1 MLYQS
6 KPTEN
11 RTSRFFL
18 TGFVLIVLI
27 CFTSQHSQAQILQK
41 LKDKLKEK
49 QEQKEDELIDKT
61 TDKLDSLGK
70 SKNKNSSDKTKSGK
84 SVNSDEDEKPATG
97 SEGSKLSNQLSAY
110 RKFDFIRGQRILFED
125 RFESEAIGDYPKD
138 WISNGGGEV
147 ISFDKIEGKW
157 LRGVNNF
164 AHMPGYIDSFPANFT
179 LEFDVINE
187 EKDNDYNTLQI
198 FLGAGAPQDMN
209 SMINTQSSTGF
220 EVKFDF
226 YHDEMNYHNW
236 TNTEEP
242 AKGFISIANPPTV
255 NLPEL
260 NDYNYK
266 KMHLAFTRQNGRLK
280 LYLNSTKLFDLTAA
294 FPRNL
299 TLNNFV
305 IQTGS
310 DQNNKKASVDFS
322 NIILSEGLP
331 DMRSDFMASG
341 KYTTS
346 AILFETNSD
355 KIVPT
360 SMPVIGMIA
369 GYLQKNTEVKL
380 KVVGYTDNTGNAN
393 TNLDLS
399 KRRSN
404 AVMRELVDFYKIES
418 SRLQSDG
425 NGAASPI
432 DSNDTPNGR
441 AKNRRVEFV
450 KM

>member
-1 MLYQS
+1 MLSPIHNSNKQF
-6 KPTEN
+6 
-11 RTSRFFL
+11 RFVQVGFL
-18 TGFVLIVLI
+18 MVLLI
-27 CFTSQHSQAQILQK
+27 CCSTQYSQAQILQK

-49 QEQKEDELIDKT
+49 QEQKEDELIDKAG
-61 TDKLDSLGK
+61 DKLDSLGK
-70 SKNKNSSDKTKSGK
+70 SKNKTISGK
-84 SVNSDEDEKPATG
+84 SKSGNSEEVETPANGT
-97 SEGSKLSNQLSAY
+97 EGAKLNNQLSAY
-110 RKFDFIRGQRILFED
+110 RKFDFIRGQRLLFED
-125 RFESEAIGDYPKD
+125 KFENEAIGDYPKD

-157 LRGVNNF
+157 LRGTNNF
-164 AHMPGYIDSFPANFT
+164 AHMPGYIDSLPTNFT

-187 EKDNDYNTLQI
+187 EKDNDYNTLNV
-198 FLGAGAPQDMN
+198 FLGAGTAQDMGG
-209 SMINTQSSTGF
+209 MINNQNSTGF
-220 EVKFDF
+220 VVNFDF
-226 YHDEMNYHNW
+226 YHDEMKYNNW
-236 TNTEEP
+236 TNSDEP
-242 AKGFISIANPPTV
+242 AKGFIALANPPTV

-355 KIVPT
+355 KIIPT

-369 GYLQKNTEVKL
+369 GYLQKNADVKL

-393 TNLDLS
+393 NNLDLS
-399 KRRSN
+399 KRRAN
-404 AVMRELVDFYKIES
+404 AVLKELEDFYKIDS